1 MSIQPIKRTIEDIFR
16 VSRPYYIDF
25 YQRDYKWGKEHIDK
39 LLEDL
44 FYRFELEYN
53 ENVIYED
60 DIPKYYLGFSE
71 DLKSAYEVGDW
82 IMDALEKNRHDLS
95 ELIIELGNSLNL
107 KWDISSS
114 NVGKLLNSLF

>member
-53 ENVIYED
+53 ENID
-60 DIPKYYLGFSE
+60 PTPKSISKYDWYYL
-71 DLKSAYEVGDW
+71 SAYVTNEYNGETFIVDGQQRLTS
-82 IMDALEKNRHDLS
+82 ITLVLIKLFGSVLIKNS
-95 ELIIELGNSLNL
+95 
-107 KWDISSS
+107 
-114 NVGKLLNSLF
+114 